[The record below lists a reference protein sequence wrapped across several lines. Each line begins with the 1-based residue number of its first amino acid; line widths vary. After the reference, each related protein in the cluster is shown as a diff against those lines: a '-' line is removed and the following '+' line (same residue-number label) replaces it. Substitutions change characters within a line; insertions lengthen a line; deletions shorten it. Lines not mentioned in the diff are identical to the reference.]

1 MRYEVYH
8 LFLLFVNL
16 ALIFLHDFVQMFPPF
31 LFIFLKE
38 QRLNLLHFWQR
49 CNNVSS
55 WSSSFVR
62 SSHHSYSIRAGPP
75 GHWNEIRTCLV
86 FLARS
91 FMKSGPVSQIISGVT
106 FGKSI
111 PGSLEALE
119 QGSVSTI
126 ERKWGKNTE
135 EHIYM
140 YDPFWTTAPK
150 L

>member
-1 MRYEVYH
+1 MLSFLGKIIYEIW
-8 LFLLFVNL
+8 
-16 ALIFLHDFVQMFPPF
+16 A
-31 LFIFLKE
+31 
-38 QRLNLLHFWQR
+38 
-49 CNNVSS
+49 
-55 WSSSFVR
+55 
-62 SSHHSYSIRAGPP
+62 
-75 GHWNEIRTCLV
+75 
-86 FLARS
+86 
-91 FMKSGPVSQIISGVT
+91 VSQIISGVT